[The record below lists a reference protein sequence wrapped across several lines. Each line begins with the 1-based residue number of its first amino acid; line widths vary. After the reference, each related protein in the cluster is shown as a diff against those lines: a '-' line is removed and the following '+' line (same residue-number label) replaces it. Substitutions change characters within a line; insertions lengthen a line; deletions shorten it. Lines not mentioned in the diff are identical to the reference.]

1 MKLPNLFKRKTKQ
14 PTDIEA
20 QMRSKLIEAFKH
32 EGHTYY
38 RFPDNESLPFYRLTQ
53 AMYLI
58 ERLSSGISGAEMDK
72 ILEVMENAVHEGL
85 NKPKGASVVTAC
97 IFALRERQNNIIHK
111 DLLLNIAAVWTV
123 RDDESITGAL
133 NPKIQDEKLKVFE
146 LLAEKE
152 GEHGFFTSLAISRL
166 QPLLTISPEQFK
178 ELWQANQAQI
188 ASLSKQVEL
197 LSSALMKGVKGS
209 STTLSSK

>member
-1 MKLPNLFKRKTKQ
+1 MKLPKLFKRKAKQ
-14 PTDIEA
+14 QTNIEA
-20 QMRSKLIEAFKH
+20 DMRSKLIEAFKH

-58 ERLSSGISGAEMDK
+58 ERLSSGISGAEMEK
-72 ILEVMENAVHEGL
+72 ILEVMEKAVAEGL
-85 NKPKGASVVTAC
+85 SKPKPASVVATC
-97 IFALRERQNNIIHK
+97 IYALRERQNNIIHSQ
-111 DLLLNIAAVWTV
+111 LLLNIAAVWTV

-133 NPKIQDEKLKVFE
+133 NPKIQEEKLKVFE

-166 QPLLTISPEQFK
+166 QPLLSISPEQFK
-178 ELWQANQAQI
+178 ELWQSNQAQI
-188 ASLSKQVEL
+188 ESLSKQVEL
-197 LSSALMKGVKGS
+197 LTSALTSGIRNS
-209 STTLSSK
+209 STILNNK